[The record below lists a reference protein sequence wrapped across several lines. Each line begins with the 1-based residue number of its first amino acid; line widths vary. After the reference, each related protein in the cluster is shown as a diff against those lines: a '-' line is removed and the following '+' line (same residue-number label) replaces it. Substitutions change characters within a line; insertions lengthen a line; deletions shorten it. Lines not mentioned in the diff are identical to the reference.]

1 LSHSAKTVLVVDD
14 KECIRTSTSLV
25 LEEMGYLVRSAEDGL
40 SALREIRRES
50 PEVLLT
56 DLNMPGMSGF
66 ELLTE
71 VRNSFPAI
79 KVIAMSGAFCGNE
92 VPAGVPADAFYQKGS
107 SVSALL
113 QILRAIPQMK
123 CRSFEHPLNVH
134 PSPFDGMQ
142 ASLSLTGA

>member
-1 LSHSAKTVLVVDD
+1 MSHLAKTVLVVDD

-40 SALREIRRES
+40 SALREIRQES
-50 PEVLLT
+50 PDILLA

-71 VRNSFPAI
+71 VRSLFPTI
-79 KVIAMSGAFCGNE
+79 SVIAMSGAFCGSAI
-92 VPAGVPADAFYQKGS
+92 PPGVLADAFYQKGS
-107 SVSALL
+107 SVSMLL
-113 QILRAIPQMK
+113 QILRALPHME
-123 CRSFEHPLNVH
+123 RHSLERPVSLR

-142 ASLSLTGA
+142 ASLLPIGA